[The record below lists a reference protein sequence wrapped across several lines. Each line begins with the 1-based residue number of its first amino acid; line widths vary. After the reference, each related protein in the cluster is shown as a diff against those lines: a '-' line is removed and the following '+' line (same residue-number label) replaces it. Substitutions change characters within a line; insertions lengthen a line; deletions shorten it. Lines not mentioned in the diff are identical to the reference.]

1 MKIELLKSCIITQ
14 WSAETIKQ
22 NAASSKSHTIRR
34 NLLLII
40 CIPIFFAS
48 CSTAKIY
55 TRPDAMSSAMRH
67 QTLAILPPRVHI
79 EANKKDNPENRQA
92 QEMAETLNAQNEIYS
107 RFLRFVQAGNIRVEI
122 QPIERTNAKFLET
135 GYPYDMPPEELAQLL
150 GVDGVLYTDCIFSSV
165 RNVGTGIAYAILF
178 FPYGTAWGIMM
189 ATMPTNYA
197 DINMKLYDGSTGYL
211 LYSYNNKFSGLNTKY
226 IVLVDTATKK
236 IVKKMPYY
244 RR

>member
-1 MKIELLKSCIITQ
+1 MKIKLLKSCIITQ
-14 WSAETIKQ
+14 WSAETIKK

-34 NLLLII
+34 NFLLII
-40 CIPIFFAS
+40 FIPLFFGS

-55 TRPDAMSSAMRH
+55 TRPDAISSTMRH

-79 EANKKDNPENRQA
+79 EAKKKDNPENREA
-92 QEMAETLNAQNEIYS
+92 QEMAETVNAQNEIYS
-107 RFLRFVQAGNIRVEI
+107 RFLRFVQSGNIRLEI

-135 GYPYDMPPEELAQLL
+135 GYPFDMAPEELANML
-150 GVDGVLYTDCIFSSV
+150 GVDAVLYTDCIFASV
-165 RNVGTGIAYAILF
+165 NNVGTGIAYAIIF

-189 ATMPTNYA
+189 ATMPTNSA
-197 DINMKLYDGSTGYL
+197 DINMKLYDGSTGNL

-226 IVLVDTATKK
+226 IALVDLATKK

-244 RR
+244 RK